1 MKLGYT
7 GAGEAECILAIVPV
21 RIKSKRSSREVKTY
35 AFIDTGSSATFC
47 SEALMNQLNMR
58 GRRTE
63 ILLRTMDQEKTMQSY
78 MLSDL
83 EVCGLEESDF
93 IELPNVFSQKDIPVK
108 QENIPLP
115 EDVDRWPYLK

>member
-1 MKLGYT
+1 MDNPTNMRVIISKLPYKIR
-7 GAGEAECILAIVPV
+7 E
-21 RIKSKRSSREVKTY
+21 RRRST
-35 AFIDTGSSATFC
+35 AFNIQ
-47 SEALMNQLNMR
+47 ERRALMNQLNMR

-63 ILLRTMDQEKTMQSY
+63 ILLQTMGQEKTVQSY

-108 QENIPLP
+108 RENIPLQ
-115 EDVDRWPYLK
+115 EDVDRWPYLEEV